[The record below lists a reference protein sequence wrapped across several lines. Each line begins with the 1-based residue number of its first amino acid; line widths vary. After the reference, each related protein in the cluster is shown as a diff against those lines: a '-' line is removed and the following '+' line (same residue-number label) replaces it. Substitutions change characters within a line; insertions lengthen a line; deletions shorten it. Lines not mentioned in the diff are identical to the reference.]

1 MENLGTSQFGGITMQ
16 AIRFHEYGGP
26 EVLVVD
32 QVLGPHPQD
41 NHVLVRVVAVG
52 VNPADWRM
60 RAG

>member
-1 MENLGTSQFGGITMQ
+1 MENLGTSQFGSITMQ

-26 EVLVVD
+26 GVLVVD
-32 QVLGPHPQD
+32 QVPVSHPQD
-41 NHVLVRVVAVG
+41 NQVLVRVVAVG